1 MLFNPLS
8 SNYNPTANA
17 QNTGNINFQQNQ
29 NQNQLSK
36 EEIEQQAAISRAKRL
51 QRLFEQLNNVLDEA
65 VAATPDSTEAME
77 MEAAYVQYILARL
90 QGTGDNL
97 VPPEGF
103 GDFATELNNLI
114 DDVVRAWEALLNS
127 EDAFVEIE
135 PGKVF
140 QDLDAVI
147 AILENI
153 ATRRMECLMANNWYQ
168 QWRTAY
174 RNDMLEDIKESHF
187 AKEQP
192 NLTSQAD
199 NMPTQQNIAAQGEN
213 NQGNLIRLLQ
223 DAVNMKKPGT
233 DTPVLEP
240 VQQEAVQ
247 NVLNLLSQQ
256 LA

>member
-1 MLFNPLS
+1 MLFNPLGPS
-8 SNYNPTANA
+8 YNPTANT

-51 QRLFEQLNNVLDEA
+51 QRLFDQLNNVLDA
-65 VAATPDSTEAME
+65 AIAATPDSTEAQE
-77 MEAAYVQYILARL
+77 TEAAYIQYILDRL
-90 QGTGDNL
+90 QGAGNN
-97 VPPEGF
+97 VAPPEGF
-103 GDFATELNNLI
+103 EDFASELNTLI
-114 DDVVRAWEALLNS
+114 DDVVRAWESLLNNK
-127 EDAFVEIE
+127 EIFVENE

-153 ATRRMECLMANNWYQ
+153 ANRRMERLIANNWYQ
-168 QWRTAY
+168 QWRTSY

-187 AKEQP
+187 ANEQP
-192 NLTSQAD
+192 NLTSLAD
-199 NMPTQQNIAAQGEN
+199 NMPIQQNIVAQSEN

-223 DAVNMKKPGT
+223 DAVEMKQPGT
-233 DTPVLEP
+233 STPVLKP
-240 VQQEAVQ
+240 LQQEAAQ
-247 NVLNLLSQQ
+247 NILSLLGQQ

>member
-1 MLFNPLS
+1 MLFNPLGP
-8 SNYNPTANA
+8 NYNPTANT

-36 EEIEQQAAISRAKRL
+36 EEIEQQAAVSRAKRL
-51 QRLFEQLNNVLDEA
+51 QRLFDQLNNVLDEA
-65 VAATPDSTEAME
+65 IAATPDSTEAQE
-77 MEAAYVQYILARL
+77 MEAAYIQYILDRL
-90 QGTGDNL
+90 QGSGENTP
-97 VPPEGF
+97 PPEGF
-103 GDFATELNNLI
+103 EDFATELNNLI
-114 DDVVRAWEALLNS
+114 DDVVRAWEALLNTK
-127 EDAFVEIE
+127 DIFVENE

-153 ATRRMECLMANNWYQ
+153 ATRRMERLMANNWYQ

-187 AKEQP
+187 TKEQP
-192 NLTSQAD
+192 NLTGLAD
-199 NMPTQQNIAAQGEN
+199 NMSTQQNIAAQSEN

-223 DAVNMKKPGT
+223 DAVAIKKPGT
-233 DTPVLEP
+233 NTPVLKP

-247 NVLNLLSQQ
+247 NVLNLLNPQ
-256 LA
+256 LI